1 MKIFKE
7 GAFLVIYLYLLPASV
22 QWVKGDHLVWLGTFH
37 YLPFLKQRYISKSI
51 FSFLCPSCTLC
62 YYILQIFSFR
72 ICFPNSCYFLL
83 SHSKSSIRIHCC
95 VNKIRGAVRLLV
107 VWEHHKY
114 VDHSAVNHKSLL
126 LLPHTHNLSLYMW
139 GVARRL
145 LHGQFS
151 LVLEEWTEISSMKS
165 ECVTAP
171 SS

>member
-1 MKIFKE
+1 MSKRRSFSLAGHISLPAFSETTIHFK
-7 GAFLVIYLYLLPASV
+7 VYLLV
-22 QWVKGDHLVWLGTFH
+22 FM
-37 YLPFLKQRYISKSI
+37 
-51 FSFLCPSCTLC
+51 SFMHFMLLHSA
-62 YYILQIFSFR
+62 IFSFR

-95 VNKIRGAVRLLV
+95 VNKIRGVVRLLV

>member
-7 GAFLVIYLYLLPASV
+7 GDFLVIYLYLLPASV

-37 YLPFLKQRYISKSI
+37 YLPFLKQQYISKSI
-51 FSFLCPSCTLC
+51 FLFLCPSCTLC

-95 VNKIRGAVRLLV
+95 VNRIRGVVRLLV

-114 VDHSAVNHKSLL
+114 VDHSAVNPQMCNNGYTNYCQKAIIWWI
-126 LLPHTHNLSLYMW
+126 YFW
-139 GVARRL
+139 GALTPYGR
-145 LHGQFS
+145 
-151 LVLEEWTEISSMKS
+151 
-165 ECVTAP
+165 
-171 SS
+171 